1 MDDNQQIVYSLRSKI
16 QELISMY
23 NNLKAEN
30 ENEKKEIV
38 RLNEQIKINEAEKAT
53 LQEKYDTLKVA
64 KSILASSED
73 SHDAKLK
80 VNKIVRDIDK
90 CIALLNR

>member
-23 NNLKAEN
+23 TNLKAEN
-30 ENEKKEIV
+30 EYEKKEIV
-38 RLNEQIKINEAEKAT
+38 RLNEQIKINEAEKAA

>member
-30 ENEKKEIV
+30 EYEKKEIV
-38 RLNEQIKINEAEKAT
+38 RLNEQIKINEAEIAT